1 MEHFAC
7 AHCAS
12 TLTRPVSRVRFPPY
26 AHHPVGNGLR
36 MPALMEAGGYAV
48 DPEPSGPPWRRW
60 EELADG
66 EAEARG
72 YYDRVYS
79 LSDGA
84 PGRILL
90 APGDDIGTTLIVDGA
105 DGYCCGVTGQYGPN
119 LACAHCEQP
128 VGVREDD
135 CSVWQTVW
143 LEPDAVRAVPA
154 GLDPPVADWD
164 ELIHEPCAVPPIEPR
179 GRWSH
184 RCEQEMSVTLV
195 DLALAADGAPVVFDD
210 DGAAAVFDR
219 AMRHF
224 PAGAGRPA
232 KRCALHGPGRPLADR
247 HPELA
252 LVPRHP
258 QTGRPWPT
266 PPGVTGVPLD
276 HEVWRYLAFP
286 RTRSAVRVHGRLRA
300 ELDRD
305 DPPLPTWRTGT
316 YFDDRLI
323 HDLLARRPAGRRPV
337 VRSIHPGWKPF
348 GWC

>member
-1 MEHFAC
+1 MELFAC

-26 AHHPVGNGLR
+26 ARHQVGNGLR
-36 MPALMEAGGYAV
+36 MPALMDAGSYAV
-48 DPEPSGPPWRRW
+48 DPEQSGPPWRLW

-79 LSDGA
+79 LPDG
-84 PGRILL
+84 PRGQILL

-105 DGYCCGVTGQYGPN
+105 DGYCCGLTGGHGPN
-119 LACAHCEQP
+119 LACAHCGLP
-128 VGVREDD
+128 VGAREDD
-135 CSVWQTVW
+135 CSVWQAVW
-143 LEPDAVRAVPA
+143 LQPDAVRAVPA
-154 GLDPPVADWD
+154 GPDLPVTDWD
-164 ELIHEPCAVPPIEPR
+164 GLIDERYAVPPVDAA
-179 GRWSH
+179 GRWDR
-184 RCEQEMSVTLV
+184 RCEQEMSTTLV
-195 DLALAADGAPVVFDD
+195 GLALAAGGAPVAFDD
-210 DGAAAVFDR
+210 GEAAAVFDR

-224 PAGAGRPA
+224 PPDAGRPA
-232 KRCALHGPGRPLADR
+232 KRCALHGPGRPLAGR

-266 PPGVTGVPLD
+266 PPGVTGIPLD
-276 HEVWRYLAFP
+276 LAVWRHLAFP
-286 RTRSAVRVHGRLRA
+286 RMRAAVRVHSVLRA

-305 DPPLPTWRTGT
+305 DPPLPTWRCGV
-316 YFDDRLI
+316 YFDGWLI
-323 HDLLARRPAGRRPV
+323 HDLLARVPADRRPA
-337 VRSIHPGWKPF
+337 VRAIHPGWMPF